1 MLLVDPILGPQ
12 RRRMRRTANEVSLGG
27 EIGVVPKKIWAKK
40 MYLLKSK
47 KIAHVLALL
56 RVGNQFSFI

>member
-1 MLLVDPILGPQ
+1 MSV
-12 RRRMRRTANEVSLGG
+12 ANEVSVGG
-27 EIGVVPKKIWAKK
+27 EIGPGARKFWAKK